1 MAARTTDTRTL
12 LDCPACKKP
21 ISADLVFDVKLS
33 PIVYPEGEPLSLL
46 QAPTATLELAGVRV
60 SHDCTPKATRGYTTE
75 GDNDGNCEP
84 GNVRWAT
91 ASEQARNRG
100 PRSKPALGIEVQP

>member
-21 ISADLVFDVKLS
+21 ISADLVFDVKLG
-33 PIVYPEGEPLSLL
+33 PIAHPEGEPLSLL
-46 QAPTATLELAGVRV
+46 QAPATATLELAGVRV
-60 SHDCTPKATRGYTTE
+60 SHDCMPKATRGYTTE
-75 GDNDGNCEP
+75 GDND

-100 PRSKPALGIEVQP
+100 PRPKPALGIEVQP